1 MTPAIELVRHHCIA
15 HIIHEYP
22 HDPASSAYGREAIE
36 KLAVDQERVF
46 KTLIVDLGKR
56 RLAVAIIPA
65 SAMLSLKLTAKSFGS
80 KKAVMADA
88 TDVLRSTG
96 FVLGGVSPLG
106 QRRLLPTLLDQS
118 ANQFDTIYVSAGRRG
133 LEIEMSP
140 NDLVSLSRGKFAEI
154 AETHH

>member
-1 MTPAIELVRHHCIA
+1 MTPAIDLVRHHCIA
-15 HIIHEYP
+15 HIIHEYQ

-36 KLAVDQERVF
+36 KLAASQERVF

-65 SAMLSLKLTAKSFGS
+65 LATLSLKLTAKCLGS
-80 KKAVMADA
+80 KKAIMADA
-88 TDVLRSTG
+88 TDVQRSTG

-106 QRRLLPTLLDQS
+106 QKRLLPTLLDDS
-118 ANQFDTIYVSAGRRG
+118 AIQFDTIYVSAGRRG

-140 NDLVSLSRGKFAEI
+140 NDLVSLSKGEFADI
-154 AETHH
+154 AETHF

>member
-1 MTPAIELVRHHCIA
+1 
-15 HIIHEYP
+15 
-22 HDPASSAYGREAIE
+22 
-36 KLAVDQERVF
+36 
-46 KTLIVDLGKR
+46 
-56 RLAVAIIPA
+56 
-65 SAMLSLKLTAKSFGS
+65 MLSLKLTAKSFGS

-118 ANQFDTIYVSAGRRG
+118 AIQFDTIYVSAGRRG